1 MVGRGARRYDGDM
14 NEPST
19 GAPSRPWDDTVNP
32 PADVMPIGSLRC
44 RQRAA
49 VRGTVTAARP
59 RQWPGGPVLEVELR
73 DATGSLE
80 AVFFGRRH
88 IAGVEPGHRLTAEGV
103 TVRRYGRPV
112 LMNPLIWIEP

>member
-1 MVGRGARRYDGDM
+1 MGRGTGRYDGYM

-32 PADVMPIGSLRC
+32 PADVTPIGSLRG
-44 RQRAA
+44 RPRAA
-49 VRGTVTAARP
+49 RRGPRPAAYP
-59 RQWPGGPVLEVELR
+59 RHDG
-73 DATGSLE
+73 TGSLE

-88 IAGVEPGHRLTAEGV
+88 IAGVEPGHRLIAEGV
-103 TVRRYGRPV
+103 AVRRYGRPV